1 MTVIDSPTKI
11 GGELVMLEGRMSIT
25 DVAREL
31 GVTTKTITRWEKA
44 GKIKQAK
51 RDWRGWRV
59 YSSEE
64 LQQMKSFV
72 QTVY

>member
-1 MTVIDSPTKI
+1 
-11 GGELVMLEGRMSIT
+11 MLDGRLSIT
-25 DVAREL
+25 EVADQL
-31 GVTTKTITRWEKA
+31 GVTPKTITRWEKA

-59 YSSEE
+59 YSQEE
-64 LQQMKSFV
+64 LDEMKSFV

>member
-1 MTVIDSPTKI
+1 
-11 GGELVMLEGRMSIT
+11 MLDGRLSVT
-25 DVAREL
+25 EVAEEL

-59 YSSEE
+59 YTREE
-64 LQQMKSFV
+64 LEEMKNFV
-72 QTVY
+72 QAVY

>member
-1 MTVIDSPTKI
+1 
-11 GGELVMLEGRMSIT
+11 MLKEERLKEERLSIT
-25 DVAREL
+25 KVAREL

-44 GKIKQAK
+44 GKIRPAK

-59 YSSEE
+59 YSPEQLEE
-64 LQQMKSFV
+64 MKSFV

>member
-1 MTVIDSPTKI
+1 MSNGRLSVT
-11 GGELVMLEGRMSIT
+11 EL
-25 DVAREL
+25 AKEL

-44 GKIKQAK
+44 GRIKQAK

-59 YSSEE
+59 YSQED
-64 LQQMKSFV
+64 LDAMKNIV